1 MPVVKSSS
9 SRYQGWVTTTTCD
22 SIHKTM
28 RKEGLVLG
36 NVYAPTMTKEGN
48 FLKKKWQTEVRNI
61 KKDDKKSYYVRDINQ
76 ET

>member
-9 SRYQGWVTTTTCD
+9 SRYQGWLTTTTYD

-48 FLKKKWQTEVRNI
+48 FLKKN
-61 KKDDKKSYYVRDINQ
+61 
-76 ET
+76 